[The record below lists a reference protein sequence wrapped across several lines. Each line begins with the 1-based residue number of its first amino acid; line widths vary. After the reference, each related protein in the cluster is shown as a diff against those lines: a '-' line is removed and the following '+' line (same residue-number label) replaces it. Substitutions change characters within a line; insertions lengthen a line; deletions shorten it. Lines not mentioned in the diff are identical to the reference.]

1 MNKQVGD
8 LSVIRVQL
16 EQKIKDYQKK
26 TYRDSLSSS
35 QASKSKKNIDDYQ
48 REHLI
53 ENNGAQ
59 IVKKRPMLSRK
70 KRVKLASG

>member
-35 QASKSKKNIDDYQ
+35 QASKSKKNIDDY
-48 REHLI
+48 
-53 ENNGAQ
+53 
-59 IVKKRPMLSRK
+59 
-70 KRVKLASG
+70 